1 MASLSSINIRF
12 NADLKGFSS
21 QMQNVQRS
29 LNKTGKQLQ
38 NIGSNLSVSVT
49 APLLGIGALAV
60 KAAADMETLKT
71 SLDTVFQG
79 DSNASNKAFDEIKE
93 FAATTPFQLDEVAT
107 AFIKLKNLGLDPSIS
122 ALTSYGNTASA
133 LGKSLDQM
141 IEAVADA
148 SVGEFERLKEFG
160 IKAKSQGDQV
170 SFTFQGV
177 TTTVEKNAAQISEYL
192 QGIGNV
198 NFAGSIQR
206 QADTFKGRL
215 STLRDN
221 IAQAFASIGN
231 IIITYITPLFDK
243 LNGIIQRFQELS
255 PTTKKWIVI
264 LGGIAAAVGPLLA
277 LAGTILPAILTGFTI
292 LTGPIGLI
300 AAGLTAIG
308 VIIYKNWQP
317 IKKTLIDI
325 ANYFID
331 LYNESTVFRVAVEAV
346 VATFKTLW
354 EIGKFVF
361 EGLKSIIGGFIDNF
375 VTGFKTIGK
384 IIKAVFTGNLGA
396 IPAIIKEA
404 GKEGVSN
411 FKDMTTNLGKD
422 WNNLI
427 DGIKTVTND
436 GIDAVTS
443 RKKIKFLGE
452 NIDATAITDEV
463 AKATSKGVVT
473 GLQSATQSGG
483 AGVSR
488 PELTSVN
495 AGVEA
500 EGIVNP
506 LGNLLPQLQ
515 EDELL
520 IKQVFTNINQS
531 AFDFSEQLSASI
543 QEGIGSIVAS
553 FGDLLGSL
561 FSGGANL
568 AGLFQGL
575 MGIVAQFISG
585 LGKAMIQAG
594 LASVAFKKVFA
605 NPVASIAA
613 GAALI
618 ALSSVVK
625 NLFSSGFAG
634 SFANGGVV
642 GGSSYYGDKLFARV
656 NSGEAIFNRDQQR
669 KLYSLINPAPQLADI
684 SVGGA
689 VEIAGDKLRV
699 VLDRSDKKQKRLG

>member
-1 MASLSSINIRF
+1 
-12 NADLKGFSS
+12 
-21 QMQNVQRS
+21 
-29 LNKTGKQLQ
+29 
-38 NIGSNLSVSVT
+38 
-49 APLLGIGALAV
+49 
-60 KAAADMETLKT
+60 
-71 SLDTVFQG
+71 
-79 DSNASNKAFDEIKE
+79 
-93 FAATTPFQLDEVAT
+93 
-107 AFIKLKNLGLDPSIS
+107 
-122 ALTSYGNTASA
+122 
-133 LGKSLDQM
+133 M

-308 VIIYKNWQP
+308 VIIYKIWQP

-411 FKDMTTNLGKD
+411 FKDMTTN
-422 WNNLI
+422 
-427 DGIKTVTND
+427 
-436 GIDAVTS
+436 
-443 RKKIKFLGE
+443 
-452 NIDATAITDEV
+452 
-463 AKATSKGVVT
+463 
-473 GLQSATQSGG
+473 
-483 AGVSR
+483 
-488 PELTSVN
+488 
-495 AGVEA
+495 
-500 EGIVNP
+500 
-506 LGNLLPQLQ
+506 
-515 EDELL
+515 
-520 IKQVFTNINQS
+520 
-531 AFDFSEQLSASI
+531 
-543 QEGIGSIVAS
+543 
-553 FGDLLGSL
+553 
-561 FSGGANL
+561 
-568 AGLFQGL
+568 
-575 MGIVAQFISG
+575 
-585 LGKAMIQAG
+585 
-594 LASVAFKKVFA
+594 
-605 NPVASIAA
+605 
-613 GAALI
+613 
-618 ALSSVVK
+618 
-625 NLFSSGFAG
+625 
-634 SFANGGVV
+634 
-642 GGSSYYGDKLFARV
+642 
-656 NSGEAIFNRDQQR
+656 
-669 KLYSLINPAPQLADI
+669 
-684 SVGGA
+684 
-689 VEIAGDKLRV
+689 
-699 VLDRSDKKQKRLG
+699 

>member
-1 MASLSSINIRF
+1 
-12 NADLKGFSS
+12 
-21 QMQNVQRS
+21 
-29 LNKTGKQLQ
+29 
-38 NIGSNLSVSVT
+38 
-49 APLLGIGALAV
+49 
-60 KAAADMETLKT
+60 
-71 SLDTVFQG
+71 
-79 DSNASNKAFDEIKE
+79 
-93 FAATTPFQLDEVAT
+93 
-107 AFIKLKNLGLDPSIS
+107 
-122 ALTSYGNTASA
+122 
-133 LGKSLDQM
+133 M

-300 AAGLTAIG
+300 AAALTAIG
-308 VIIYKNWQP
+308 IIIYKNWQP

-396 IPAIIKEA
+396 IPAIIKEE
-404 GKEGVSN
+404 GKERSEEH
-411 FKDMTTNLGKD
+411 
-422 WNNLI
+422 
-427 DGIKTVTND
+427 
-436 GIDAVTS
+436 TS
-443 RKKIKFLGE
+443 E
-452 NIDATAITDEV
+452 
-463 AKATSKGVVT
+463 
-473 GLQSATQSGG
+473 LQSPMYL
-483 AGVSR
+483 VCR
-488 PELTSVN
+488 
-495 AGVEA
+495 
-500 EGIVNP
+500 
-506 LGNLLPQLQ
+506 LLL
-515 EDELL
+515 E
-520 IKQVFTNINQS
+520 K
-531 AFDFSEQLSASI
+531 
-543 QEGIGSIVAS
+543 
-553 FGDLLGSL
+553 
-561 FSGGANL
+561 
-568 AGLFQGL
+568 
-575 MGIVAQFISG
+575 
-585 LGKAMIQAG
+585 
-594 LASVAFKKVFA
+594 KKV
-605 NPVASIAA
+605 
-613 GAALI
+613 
-618 ALSSVVK
+618 
-625 NLFSSGFAG
+625 
-634 SFANGGVV
+634 
-642 GGSSYYGDKLFARV
+642 
-656 NSGEAIFNRDQQR
+656 
-669 KLYSLINPAPQLADI
+669 
-684 SVGGA
+684 
-689 VEIAGDKLRV
+689 
-699 VLDRSDKKQKRLG
+699 

>member
-177 TTTVEKNAAQISEYL
+177 TTTVKKNAAQISEYL

-206 QADTFKGRL
+206 QAATFKGRL